1 TVIGKVV
8 NGKKLLQFLNN
19 KIPDLILLD
28 LNMPEMDG
36 IETAKYVKLKYPN
49 LKVLV
54 ISLYFDQQIKTIL
67 QNIKVEGY
75 ISKTSNAKTLIS

>member
-1 TVIGKVV
+1 
-8 NGKKLLQFLNN
+8 QFLNN

-75 ISKTSNAKTLIS
+75 ISKTSNAKTLISCINKILK